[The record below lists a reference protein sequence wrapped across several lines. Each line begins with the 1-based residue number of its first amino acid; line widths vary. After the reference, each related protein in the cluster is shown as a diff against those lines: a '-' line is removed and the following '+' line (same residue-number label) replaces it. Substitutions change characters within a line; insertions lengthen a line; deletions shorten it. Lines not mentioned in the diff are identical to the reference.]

1 MSEIVNRVAN
11 SPLMTFDLED
21 YFPSNQPLA
30 IDLSQ
35 WMHEGIILMEKPFRE
50 ALKNHDW
57 TVYSGQIVALE
68 CLTDA
73 VLPAWAYLLVSSYVL
88 PHTSY
93 VYQAPLKQVIT
104 LYYQDLLKNLDYSIY
119 QNKTVILKGCS
130 KKAVP
135 AEAYVLA
142 LKQLQTVA
150 KSIMFGEACSAVPI
164 FKKLNH

>member
-11 SPLMTFDLED
+11 SPLMVFDLED
-21 YFPSNQPLA
+21 YFPSKQPLA

-35 WMHEGIILMEKPFRE
+35 WLHEGIILMEKPFRE

-57 TVYSGQIVALE
+57 TVYSGQIVGLE

-88 PHTSY
+88 PQTLY

-104 LYYQDLLKNLDYSIY
+104 LYYQDLLKNLDYAAY
-119 QNKTVILKGCS
+119 QNKAVILKGCS

-135 AEAYVLA
+135 TEAYVLA
-142 LKQLQTVA
+142 LKNLQPVA
-150 KSIMFGEACSAVPI
+150 KSVMFGEACSAVPI